1 LEKSVTSA
9 LRIFGPGQGDAK
21 IGAVIERVR
30 EMPNGVRMVL
40 AFGFVL
46 LAGVG
51 ITLPLVIDQAI
62 EAPVSPLGLL
72 WMLLLAYLV
81 FTLTLILQ
89 RKQAAWLLSLG
100 LASLSIPLALILL
113 SWAGTIGAAVGAAI
127 AIMLFLA
134 LRGPQVRAWFSEP

>member
-1 LEKSVTSA
+1 MLEV
-9 LRIFGPGQGDAK
+9 LRS
-21 IGAVIERVR
+21 
-30 EMPNGVRMVL
+30 MPNGVRLVV

-51 ITLPLVIDQAI
+51 LTLPLVVNQAI

-89 RKQAAWLLSLG
+89 RKQAAWMLSVG
-100 LASLSIPLALILL
+100 LASLAVPMAVILYF
-113 SWAGTIGAAVGAAI
+113 WAGIPGAILGIGVAGL
-127 AIMLFLA
+127 LFTS
-134 LRGPQVRAWFSEP
+134 LRGERVRAWFSQP